1 MTRIAPVY
9 DLMSLHNRNFYDGN
23 SIHLSCWGDFSQ
35 GIRHRY
41 WNTHDIVCINICV
54 NICIYIYMW
63 TNPLKCLPIEI
74 KLRMNRQPFP
84 STWHPESDL
93 KLCVDIKILYMN
105 IDIYIYVQYIR
116 YSKHTVYI
124 MFVFISLYFLEIQ
137 NPFCFHVGF
146 CESVSQFISMT
157 LSGLTLGSCRLST
170 MARRIQTKKGNWHLE
185 YRLNLVVPMI
195 PLISVDGTSILR
207 KVWTP
212 MLFQFMAIL
221 LPAKTLHYEWQIIQT
236 CWQHLHCL
244 IQFNPPLI

>member
-9 DLMSLHNRNFYDGN
+9 DLMSLHNRNFYEGN

-54 NICIYIYMW
+54 NICIYIYV
-63 TNPLKCLPIEI
+63 N
-74 KLRMNRQPFP
+74 QPFEMP
-84 STWHPESDL
+84 ANWNQTEDESATL
-93 KLCVDIKILYMN
+93 SIHLAPRKWPQAMCRYKN
-105 IDIYIYVQYIR
+105 IIYEYWYIYIYVQYIR

-221 LPAKTLHYEWQIIQT
+221 LPAKTLHYEWNIIQT